1 MMDTYHDGHPQGDM
15 KEVFTK
21 SFWQSVKK
29 TYYEALEGSPSADGA
44 SQAPAEGDLNPSS
57 TSETPSSPSPSSEQP

>member
-1 MMDTYHDGHPQGDM
+1 M

-29 TYYEALEGSPSADGA
+29 TYYEALEGPPAEDSA
-44 SQAPAEGDLNPSS
+44 SQDPAKDNLNPSP
-57 TSETPSSPSPSSEQP
+57 TSETPSTPSPSSEQH